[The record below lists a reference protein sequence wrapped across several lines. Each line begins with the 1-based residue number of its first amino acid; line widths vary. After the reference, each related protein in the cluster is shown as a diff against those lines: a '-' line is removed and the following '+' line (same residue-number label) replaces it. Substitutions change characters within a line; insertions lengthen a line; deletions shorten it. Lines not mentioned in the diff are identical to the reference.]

1 MPTLTFETTVDA
13 PRQRVFDLAR
23 SVDCHTDGM
32 ASHDE
37 RAVAGTTT
45 GLLAEGDRVT
55 WHARHFGVP
64 LRLTV
69 AVSELDRPRRFVD
82 EQVSGPFARLRHEHR
97 FETIGDGNR
106 TRMHDCFAFQS
117 PAGPVGAAV
126 DAVVLERYMR
136 RLVRSRL
143 DHLARVAE
151 SEEWRRYLP
160 DGDR

>member
-1 MPTLTFETTVDA
+1 VPTLTFETTVDA

-45 GLLAEGDRVT
+45 GLLADGDRVT
-55 WHARHFGVP
+55 WRARHFGVP

-97 FETIGDGNR
+97 FEAVADG
-106 TRMHDCFAFQS
+106 TRLRDRFDFAS
-117 PAGPVGAAV
+117 PVGPVGTAV
-126 DAVVLERYMR
+126 DAVVLRGYMR

-143 DHLARVAE
+143 DHLAHVAE
-151 SEEWRRYLP
+151 SDEWRRYLP
-160 DGDR
+160 NEE

>member
-1 MPTLTFETTVDA
+1 VPTLTFETTVDA

-37 RAVAGTTT
+37 RAVAGTAT
-45 GLLAEGDRVT
+45 GLLADGDRVT
-55 WHARHFGVP
+55 WRARHFGVP

-82 EQVSGPFARLRHEHR
+82 EQVSGPFARLRHEDR
-97 FETIGDGNR
+97 FEAVADG
-106 TRMHDCFAFQS
+106 TRMRDRFEFAS
-117 PAGPVGAAV
+117 PVGPVGAAV
-126 DAVVLERYMR
+126 DALVLGGYMR

-160 DGDR
+160 NEE